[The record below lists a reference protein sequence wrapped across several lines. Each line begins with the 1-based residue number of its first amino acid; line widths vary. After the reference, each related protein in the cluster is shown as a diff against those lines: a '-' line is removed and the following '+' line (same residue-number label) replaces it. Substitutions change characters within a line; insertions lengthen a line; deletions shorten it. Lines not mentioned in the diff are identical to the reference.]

1 MRECPRS
8 DMARKPP
15 RIKPRR
21 RKETMPDRTDPV
33 TTVQDSVLAS
43 SLVLA
48 PAWAPWLS
56 ELNQLLTTLTL
67 VVGLALGAGRL
78 WVFLRERLDRNGR
91 QDR

>member
-1 MRECPRS
+1 
-8 DMARKPP
+8 
-15 RIKPRR
+15 
-21 RKETMPDRTDPV
+21 MPDRTDPV